1 MNDQGTIL
9 AVDDTPESLALLVKT
24 LAPAGYQ
31 VRPVDSGELA
41 LAAVAADPPDLIL
54 LDVRMKGLDGL
65 EVCRQLQADE
75 ATRRIPII
83 LISAF
88 AEVREWVEGLR
99 LGAAD
104 HITKPYQPEELLVR
118 VKTHLAVSRANVSLE
133 QQASLLRKT
142 YEQLEREVAQRGR
155 VEEELRQSLD
165 RAERSRRAL
174 LSTLEDQKRAEKSLR
189 DSRAAALNMME
200 DAVAARE
207 AAERS
212 AVALRESERLSRSL
226 IEHLPLRIFLKDR
239 NGVYLRCNPSYAND
253 LGIAPEA
260 VIGKDDF
267 DFHPRDLA
275 EGYRADEQAVIADG
289 VTKDLEE
296 RHLLAG
302 EERWVRTI
310 KVPYRD
316 EQGQI
321 IGVLG
326 IFDDITERRKT
337 ERQKLSLETQLR
349 QNQKLESIGT
359 LAGGVAHEINN
370 PINGIMNYAQLVL
383 DKLGPDSPVA
393 EYAGEI
399 IHETERVAEIVRNLL
414 SFARQE
420 KQEHSPARLA
430 DIVAHTLSLIRSII
444 RKDQITV
451 EVDVPGDL
459 PKVKCRSQQIQQVL
473 MNLMTNARDT
483 LNERYPDF
491 DEDKILRVTAREF
504 EKEGRTWIRTTV
516 EDHGAGI
523 APEVLARIF
532 DPFFTTKPRDIGT
545 GLGLSVSH
553 GIVQDHHGELHVES
567 EPGQYTRFHLDLP
580 VDNGWELEEEIDD

>member
-1 MNDQGTIL
+1 MNDQGSIL
-9 AVDDTPESLALLVKT
+9 AVDDTSESLALLVNT
-24 LAPAGYQ
+24 LTPAGYQ
-31 VRPVDSGELA
+31 VRPADSGELA

-54 LDVRMKGLDGL
+54 LDVRLKGMDGL

-88 AEVREWVEGLR
+88 AEVKEWVEGLR

-104 HITKPYQPEELLVR
+104 YVTKPFQPEELLVR

-133 QQASLLRKT
+133 QQAGALREAYK
-142 YEQLEREVAQRGR
+142 QQQREVAQREQ
-155 VEEELRQSLD
+155 VEDKLRQHLD
-165 RAERSRRAL
+165 QSERSRRAL
-174 LSTLEDQKRAEKSLR
+174 LSTLEDQKRTEKLLH
-189 DSRAAALNMME
+189 DSRSASLNMME
-200 DAVAARE
+200 DAVAARDE
-207 AAERS
+207 AER
-212 AVALRESERLSRSL
+212 AATALRESEKLSRSL

-253 LGIAPEA
+253 LGIDPEA
-260 VIGKDDF
+260 IVGKNDF
-267 DFHPRDLA
+267 DFYPRDLA
-275 EGYRADEQAVIADG
+275 EVYRADDRAVMADG
-289 VTKDLEE
+289 VTKDHEE
-296 RHLLAG
+296 QYLAAG
-302 EERWVRTI
+302 ERRWVHTM
-310 KVPYRD
+310 KLPYRD

-321 IGVLG
+321 TGVLG
-326 IFDDITERRKT
+326 IFEDITERR
-337 ERQKLSLETQLR
+337 EAEQQKRSLEAQLR

-383 DKLGPDSPVA
+383 DKLGKDSPVA

-399 IHETERVAEIVRNLL
+399 IHETERVAGIVRNLL

-420 KQEHSPARLA
+420 KQGHSPARIA
-430 DIVAHTLSLIRSII
+430 DIVADTLSLIRSII

-451 EVDVPGDL
+451 EVDVPEDL
-459 PKVKCRSQQIQQVL
+459 PKVKCRNQQIQQVI
-473 MNLMTNARDT
+473 MNLMTNARDA
-483 LNERYPDF
+483 LNGRYPAY
-491 DEDKILRVTAREF
+491 DEDKTIRVTAREF

-523 APEVLARIF
+523 APEILARIF
-532 DPFFTTKPRDIGT
+532 DPFFTSKPRDVGT

-553 GIVQDHHGELHVES
+553 GIVLDHHGELNVES
-567 EPGQYTRFHLDLP
+567 EPGKYTRFHLDLP
-580 VDNGWELEEEIDD
+580 VDNGWELGGGG